1 MAKCKSTSKDK
12 RLKVSKRM
20 PPLKRKKDGED
31 YCYIND
37 EVMKWISKNP
47 ALISYVLDKA
57 AANGYIVYDPKF
69 KVWHGADY
77 YEIEYNED

>member
-12 RLKVSKRM
+12 RLKVAKRM
-20 PPLKRKKDGED
+20 PPLKRRKDGEN

-37 EVMKWISKNP
+37 EV
-47 ALISYVLDKA
+47 
-57 AANGYIVYDPKF
+57 YDPKL

-77 YEIEYNED
+77 YEIECNED

>member
-1 MAKCKSTSKDK
+1 MVKNGKMQIA
-12 RLKVSKRM
+12 KRM
-20 PPLKRKKDGED
+20 PPLKRRKDGED

-47 ALISYVLDKA
+47 ALISYVLDKV
-57 AANGYIVYDPKF
+57 AANGYIVYDPKL

-77 YEIEYNED
+77 YEIECNED